1 MTTITAC
8 ACSNLLAVP
17 VTEMALW
24 RHFRGQRWISL
35 LYNPGWGRLIVDAS
49 KVEVFAEAPFQNGEH
64 SVSKA
69 ESSPA

>member
-1 MTTITAC
+1 
-8 ACSNLLAVP
+8 
-17 VTEMALW
+17 MALW